1 MLEKIAR
8 KMTQLGFTLYE
19 AKAYICLLQN
29 FPATRYELSKKS
41 GVPRSAIYDVIKRLE
56 NFGAVNA
63 ISSKPEKYVPLSP
76 EKFVELL
83 ENRYKNQLSEFYESV
98 SALEVEIE
106 TENLWNITGYANMIL
121 KAKEM
126 INTAKREIYLST
138 WDREIQELKEELQA
152 AVDRGVKV
160 VIFSFIKTVDI
171 GLVYS
176 YGLEEEE
183 LSKVWDHKII
193 LVRDMEELLMGEANK
208 EFPKK
213 VAWTTNNAIV
223 MIAANHIIL
232 DITLY
237 SLRMGVDIG
246 DVVIEKKPGELAF
259 LGRLLSEKFP
269 DNPIL
274 NRVNYSNVLGRP
286 FHPLPGHSRSNI
298 TENSNNNNDDTEK

>member
-1 MLEKIAR
+1 M
-8 KMTQLGFTLYE
+8 
-19 AKAYICLLQN
+19 
-29 FPATRYELSKKS
+29 
-41 GVPRSAIYDVIKRLE
+41 PRSAIYDVIKRLE

-76 EKFVELL
+76 EKFIELL

-274 NRVNYSNVLGRP
+274 NRVNYHNVLGRP